1 MNIASATT
9 FQDSKYPSIFLSTIF
24 TNHLGCILLKM
35 LYFMQG
41 SVNVNDIVTM
51 QFRIIRRL
59 TAQFILFVIFI
70 PDPDSLSKAAFG

>member
-1 MNIASATT
+1 MNIA
-9 FQDSKYPSIFLSTIF
+9 FFFLQYF

-41 SVNVNDIVTM
+41 SVNVNHIVTM

-59 TAQFILFVIFI
+59 TAQLILFVIFI

>member
-1 MNIASATT
+1 
-9 FQDSKYPSIFLSTIF
+9 
-24 TNHLGCILLKM
+24 M